1 MLKPLSLQ
9 KPRGIEIGPCGTTS
23 AKWTLASYVEQI
35 KYTART
41 LDERRVFRVCNILS
55 FDQSVMSNS
64 LLIVVVDGLMQG
76 IFFYATHKLIFS
88 LWCSNHPYMYPSQC
102 HLIT

>member
-9 KPRGIEIGPCGTTS
+9 KPRGIEIGPCVTTS

-41 LDERRVFRVCNILS
+41 LDERRVFRVCNILHS
-55 FDQSVMSNS
+55 FYQPVMSNS
-64 LLIVVVDGLMQG
+64 LLIMVVDGPMQG
-76 IFFYATHKLIFS
+76 IFCL
-88 LWCSNHPYMYPSQC
+88 SNS
-102 HLIT
+102 